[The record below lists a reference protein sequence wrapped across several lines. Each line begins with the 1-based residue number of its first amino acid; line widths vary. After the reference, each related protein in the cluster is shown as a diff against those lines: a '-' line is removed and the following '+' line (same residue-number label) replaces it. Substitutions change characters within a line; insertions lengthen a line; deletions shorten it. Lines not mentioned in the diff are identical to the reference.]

1 MNQIVRLFSK
11 VSTPLPRREGLGGG
25 SLLVL
30 LFFLLSSCN
39 DPYSFRIK
47 GEISN
52 IQQADFLI
60 YSLDGGLNE
69 VDTLH
74 VKEGSF
80 DWRTPLTEEATF
92 HIVFPNLSELIV
104 FGHPGKKVK
113 VEGDANELRAM
124 RVSGTDDNEQYTE
137 FRTAHLNVSERELKQ
152 AMEAFIKENPE
163 SNISTLLQ
171 RQLTLQDIGY
181 SRLKRGDKLPK
192 IVLPPDGLTSTTD
205 TLTFKAGQPVL
216 LIFWASWNREST
228 GNFFDILRL
237 RRQVANLPL
246 ERKIRPVSISLDL
259 EPQDYTSTCRYDSV
273 IWESR
278 CYRQSWSTP
287 VVEQLGIRELP
298 YYILTDDKQRVVAQ
312 GTDWK
317 NHIQEA
323 AFSIIHP

>member
-11 VSTPLPRREGLGGG
+11 VSTPLHSSVGLGGG

-30 LFFLLSSCN
+30 LLFLLTSCN

-47 GEISN
+47 GDINN

-60 YSLDGGLNE
+60 YSLDGGLNV
-69 VDTLH
+69 VDTIH

-92 HIVFPNLSELIV
+92 HVVFPNLSELLI
-104 FGHPGKKVK
+104 FGHPGEVAK
-113 VEGDANELRAM
+113 VEGDANELRAT
-124 RVSGTDDNEQYTE
+124 RVSGTEDNEQYTE
-137 FRTAHLNVSERELKQ
+137 FRMAHLNVSERELRH

-163 SNISTLLQ
+163 SNISTQLQ

-205 TLTFKAGQPVL
+205 TLTMKDNQPVL

-237 RRQVANLPL
+237 RRQVADLPL
-246 ERKIRPVSISLDL
+246 ARKIRPVSISLDL
-259 EPQDYTSTCRYDSV
+259 DPQDYTTTCRYDSV
-273 IWESR
+273 VWESR
-278 CYRQSWSTP
+278 CYRLSWSTP

-312 GTDWK
+312 GTNWK
-317 NHIQEA
+317 NDIQEA
-323 AFSIIHP
+323 AFNIIHP